1 MPMTEDMF
9 RVVLETANAKS
20 DKDGWSTLPEGR
32 LMTIYAAHNGVALTV
47 AKVDGVRSV
56 GGVLKVR
63 TLKGDMFILHIDDI
77 FATALDGGSDA
88 AAARKAGFLG

>member
-1 MPMTEDMF
+1 MLMTEDMF

-32 LMTIYAAHNGVALTV
+32 LMTIYAGHNGVQLTV
-47 AKVDGVRSV
+47 AKVEGVKSTSGILRA
-56 GGVLKVR
+56 R

-77 FATALDGGSDA
+77 FATALDGGTDA

>member
-20 DKDGWSTLPEGR
+20 DNDGWATLPEGR
-32 LMTIYAAHNGVALTV
+32 LMTIYAGHNGVQLTV
-47 AKVDGVRSV
+47 AKIEA
-56 GGVLKVR
+56 LKSSSGILKAR
-63 TLKGDMFILHIDDI
+63 TSKGDVFVLHIDDI
-77 FATALDGGSDA
+77 FATAVDAGSES